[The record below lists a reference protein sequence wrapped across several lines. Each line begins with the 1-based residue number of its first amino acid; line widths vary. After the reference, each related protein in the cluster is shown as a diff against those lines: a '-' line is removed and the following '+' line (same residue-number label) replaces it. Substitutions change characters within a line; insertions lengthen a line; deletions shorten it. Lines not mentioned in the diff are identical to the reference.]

1 MRKKRDSFQKKN
13 KKSNYEDK
21 FELMVKEYHSA
32 KEVLDAMPEGSA
44 DYDKQKKHCES
55 LFANAERFFK
65 RNQQANLT
73 PR

>member
-44 DYDKQKKHCES
+44 DYDTQKKHCES

-65 RNQQANLT
+65 RNQ
-73 PR
+73 